1 MADLFSPITING
13 LTLKNRILLSPL
25 NTSYAARN
33 GETTERLIRYYEERA
48 RGGAGCIIVE
58 TSCVSWDGRNGPRG
72 LAICEDFHIEGLR
85 KLTSRVHA
93 LGAKISIQL
102 LHRGRAAL
110 PSVTGRPVKLVSWV
124 PGITPA
130 DESSILSDDEIQD
143 IIKKYGEAAARAKK
157 AGFDAV
163 EIHGAHGYLITQ
175 FLSPLTNRR
184 TDRWGGSPEKRLT
197 FALEVLK
204 AVREAVGP
212 DFPVGFRLSAM
223 EGVPGGMTVED
234 TKRIASALVD
244 AGVDVL
250 HISAGIP
257 EADIDIPLAH
267 KPHGWNVE
275 NASAIREATGRR
287 VPVIAVSRLGVPAL
301 ARSVVENDKVDMVAL
316 GRALLADPYFPV
328 KVQEG
333 RDTEVLPCVA
343 CNEACAGRTRRGLE
357 VRCAF
362 NPRTGFEGLYPYG
375 DDPAPVSRRVVIA
388 GGGVA
393 GMEAALHASE
403 RGHKVTLFEQSQQLG
418 GLCRAAALPPYK
430 QDLNGIVA
438 WFEQALRARADIDI
452 RLGEKATVEKIAAC
466 HADRVIVATGSRPV
480 VPGFCAENPMVHTA
494 ESVLYGSTH
503 VGKKALI
510 LGGGLIGC
518 ETAEFLAEKG
528 CEVTIVEMRP
538 EAAADMQASNRRW
551 LFERLNGY
559 GVTVLVNTELKTIH
573 PDGDVE
579 VKTIYGEKTL
589 RGFDTLI
596 MAVGYRSENSL
607 CRELAQAG
615 IPFDAVGDCMH
626 VGKMMD
632 AIHDA
637 FALTHRI

>member
-13 LTLKNRILLSPL
+13 LTLKNRIVLSPL

-48 RGGAGCIIVE
+48 KGGVGCIIVE
-58 TSCVSWDGRNGPRG
+58 TSCVSWEGRNSARG
-72 LAICEDFHIEGLR
+72 LSICEDFHIEGLR
-85 KLTSRVHA
+85 KLTDRIHA

-102 LHRGRAAL
+102 LHRGRVAL
-110 PSVTGRPVKLVSWV
+110 PSVTGLPVRIVSWV

-130 DESSILSDDEIQD
+130 DESSILTETEILN
-143 IIKKYGEAAARAKK
+143 IIQKYGEAAARAKK

-184 TDRWGGSPEKRLT
+184 TDRWGGSLEKRLT

-204 AVREAVGP
+204 TVRKAVGP
-212 DFPVGFRLSAM
+212 DFPVGFRLSAI

-234 TKRIASALVD
+234 TKRIAVALVD
-244 AGVDVL
+244 AGVNVL

-267 KPHGWNVE
+267 KPHGWNVD
-275 NASAIREATGRR
+275 NASAIREAIGRR

-301 ARSVVENDKVDMVAL
+301 ARSVIENDKVDMVAL
-316 GRALLADPYFPV
+316 GRGLLADPYFPIKV
-328 KVQEG
+328 KEG
-333 RDTEVLPCVA
+333 RDSEVLPCVA
-343 CNEACAGRTRRGLE
+343 CNEACVGRTRKALE

-362 NPRTGFEGLYPYG
+362 NPRTSFEGLYPYG
-375 DDPAPVSRRVVIA
+375 DDPAPVSRSVVVV
-388 GGGVA
+388 GGGVG

-403 RGHKVTLFEQSQQLG
+403 RGHKVTLFEQSQKLG
-418 GLCRAAALPPYK
+418 GLCRVAAMPPHK
-430 QDLNGIVA
+430 EDLNGIVA
-438 WFEQALRARADIDI
+438 WFEQALRARPNIEI
-452 RLGEKATVEKIAAC
+452 RLGEKATAENIAAC
-466 HADRVIVATGSRPV
+466 HADRVIVATGSRPI
-480 VPGFCAENPMVHTA
+480 VPRFCADNPMVHTA
-494 ESVLYGSTH
+494 ESVLCGQVSI
-503 VGKKALI
+503 GRKALI

-518 ETAEFLAEKG
+518 ETAEFLAQKG
-528 CEVTIVEMRP
+528 CDVTIVEMQP
-538 EAAADMQASNRRW
+538 EAAADMQASNKRW

-559 GVTVLVNTELKTIH
+559 GVTILVNTELANIS
-573 PDGDVE
+573 PDGDVN
-579 VKTIYGEKTL
+579 VKTVYGEKTL
-589 RGFDTLI
+589 RGFDTLV

-615 IPFDAVGDCMH
+615 IAFDTVGDCAH
-626 VGKMMD
+626 VGKMMG

-637 FALTHRI
+637 FALAHSI